1 MYILSICESSYRR
14 YMLPIVNIWLRTVYS
29 MHMCKLMR
37 STMEH
42 LVTFIPFTY
51 SPLSSFLIFFH
62 IIIIIIFR
70 LSFISKIFCPSTYF
84 RLRSSF
90 FFFLFSFL
98 SCSLISLFSSLIS
111 STSSKTFQK
120 NSLHSLCTI
129 FLPLPS
135 PLIMN
140 TIFEH
145 VNLTGSSV

>member
-42 LVTFIPFTY
+42 LVTFILLTY

-62 IIIIIIFR
+62 IIIIIFFSSLFFFFWFSVLQLIFV
-70 LSFISKIFCPSTYF
+70 CVPV
-84 RLRSSF
+84 
-90 FFFLFSFL
+90 FFLFSFL